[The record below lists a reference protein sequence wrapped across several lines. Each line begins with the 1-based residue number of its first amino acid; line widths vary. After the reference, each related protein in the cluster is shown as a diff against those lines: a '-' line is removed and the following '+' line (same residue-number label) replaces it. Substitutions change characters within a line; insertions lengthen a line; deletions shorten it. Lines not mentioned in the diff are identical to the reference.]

1 MLVSARD
8 EPSHVVAA
16 CVLLSGSGFFFG
28 FSADFST
35 KFLKFVPHKFHSKS
49 QVPPSTSAF
58 TTAVESSPSTMDAT
72 QRPVLATLNS
82 KRTFVGAQAKPSP
95 ARKRIHVPVHHS
107 NSLADIAMA
116 YPTPV
121 TVAPPKAAA
130 AVRMFGP
137 GEFELSQ
144 RVECRHRLC
153 LCTLSSKPPTNHR
166 SQKISILNSFG
177 LSLKTLQQVHLHR
190 LPALE
195 MTSTWICPQMLCHF
209 AQSRCLEKVSPGEID
224 SSLVC
229 QNCCCC
235 NNSCFETF

>member
-1 MLVSARD
+1 
-8 EPSHVVAA
+8 
-16 CVLLSGSGFFFG
+16 
-28 FSADFST
+28 
-35 KFLKFVPHKFHSKS
+35 
-49 QVPPSTSAF
+49 
-58 TTAVESSPSTMDAT
+58 MDAT

-95 ARKRIHVPVHHS
+95 ARKRIHVQVVDHS

-153 LCTLSSKPPTNHR
+153 LCTHSSKPPTNHR
-166 SQKISILNSFG
+166 PQGISILNSFG

-235 NNSCFETF
+235 NICFETFLALCLLLIQRDKTVCLRYGVPHICSLSVTDPDVRWTDQRCRVCHRGTRDVVSLFGK